1 MLDTSQETETPNIG
15 TLSGSVDFAVIEGSD
30 TLFRLLSDDE
40 LLSNYE
46 KMLAKHTVYGK
57 IAGHMGQ
64 EISRRMESLGT
75 AQDTG
80 GLSLS

>member
-1 MLDTSQETETPNIG
+1 MVDTSQKSKAPNIG
-15 TLSGSVDFAVIEGSD
+15 TLSGSVDIPVMEASD

-46 KMLAKHTVYGK
+46 KMLAKQTVYGK
-57 IAGHMGQ
+57 IAGGMQQ

-75 AQDTG
+75 A
-80 GLSLS
+80 